1 MIFSVVA
8 AVALLLMT
16 ILWIRHRPR
25 RAPLAVVQLACVDEE
40 RTRTQQRTC
49 AADGRWPPNCALA
62 LAHLPW
68 RRSANLDE
76 GRGFADRRRSLRL
89 ILRGVW
95 IAILAVAISVVASI
109 TTPSATISTF
119 AMIIL
124 AASLHSA
131 CRSHRQADA
140 QPWVVG
146 MVDRAARRTETPTV
160 GGVGC
165 GRPREAGAVDGARTL
180 LSNGPP
186 QATGAPP
193 WRPRRQPPVSQ
204 QAIAIELLF
213 RSRRGVLGVVGEHGH
228 VNR

>member
-165 GRPREAGAVDGARTL
+165 GRHTRSGSRRRRADAVFERTAT
-180 LSNGPP
+180 SHRGPP
-186 QATGAPP
+186 LATAASAARFATGY
-193 WRPRRQPPVSQ
+193 SY
-204 QAIAIELLF
+204 
-213 RSRRGVLGVVGEHGH
+213 
-228 VNR
+228 